1 MSHSDRLTAIRTEI
15 AGKNYESALQ
25 MGRSELER
33 GCGSSDLF
41 LLMATAGQLSD
52 GNSCSLDE
60 VRGWLEQAT
69 ITSPDNLEAWLELG
83 HFLDAVADEPQLAAS
98 AFARALE
105 KSVAFLEATLDGLG
119 STEPSHDEAMQG
131 RLSELRQHALK
142 LLSS

>member
-1 MSHSDRLTAIRTEI
+1 MNHPDRLTAIRIEI
-15 AGKNYESALQ
+15 AGKNYEGALQ

-33 GCGSSDLF
+33 GCGSPDLL

-69 ITSPDNLEAWLELG
+69 ITSPESVEAWLELG

-98 AFARALE
+98 AFTRALE
-105 KSVAFLEATLDGLG
+105 NSVALLEATLDGLG
-119 STEPSHDEAMQG
+119 STASSHDAAMQA
-131 RLSELRQHALK
+131 RLSELRQYALR
-142 LLSS
+142 LLNS